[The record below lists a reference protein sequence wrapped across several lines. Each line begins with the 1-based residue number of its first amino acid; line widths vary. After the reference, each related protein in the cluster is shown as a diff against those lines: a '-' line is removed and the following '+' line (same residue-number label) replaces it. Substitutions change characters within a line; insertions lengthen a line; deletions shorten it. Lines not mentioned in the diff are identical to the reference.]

1 MYRGCERT
9 SVQSVKIAAF
19 SSRLGQV
26 TAPASGAGSAACER
40 HQQAARKADDG
51 PINGKASIGVQPT
64 HAYN

>member
-26 TAPASGAGSAACER
+26 TAPASAAGSAGER

-51 PINGKASIGVQPT
+51 PINGKASLGVQPT